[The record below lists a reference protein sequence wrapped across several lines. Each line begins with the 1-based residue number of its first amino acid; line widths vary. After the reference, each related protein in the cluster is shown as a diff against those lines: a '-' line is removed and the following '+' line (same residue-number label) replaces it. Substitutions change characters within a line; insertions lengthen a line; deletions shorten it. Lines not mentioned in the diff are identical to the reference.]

1 MKWIPD
7 MTAMTHFLKSFTRSH
22 FDHPMRPSGV
32 ALSLTLLLLLGGAAC
47 FQVEAQPFSGQDG
60 ASQGQERFNGGGFRG
75 KGGGQRFGGARPNR
89 RDAEGGSF
97 QKGQAGQERGGAMSF
112 LKDLNLSEE
121 QREKLKT
128 MMQEGREKNHALRE
142 KSKGRYRAMMD
153 YMADP
158 AATEAKALEMQ
169 RDIQADQAKM
179 SELRIQSWFKMRS
192 VLTPEQLQQVQAKF
206 KEHQTKMEAFH
217 ERRKNWQEQRQNS
230 GQNHGAN
237 QFGEHPPRPNG
248 LMLPPPHEDG
258 PPPEGGLP

>member
-1 MKWIPD
+1 MAK
-7 MTAMTHFLKSFTRSH
+7 TYFLKCFQSHPDYLMRSFGAT
-22 FDHPMRPSGV
+22 
-32 ALSLTLLLLLGGAAC
+32 LSLTFILLFASAAF
-47 FQVEAQPFSGQDG
+47 FQAEAQPFAGQDG
-60 ASQGQERFNGGGFRG
+60 ASLQRDRFNGGGLRG
-75 KGGGQRFGGARPNR
+75 QGVGQRFGGGRPNR
-89 RDAEGGSF
+89 RDVEGGSF
-97 QKGQAGQERGGAMSF
+97 QNGQKGKDGQERGGAMGF

-128 MMQEGREKNHALRE
+128 MMQDGREKSQALRE

-158 AATEAKALEMQ
+158 SATEAKALEMQ

-206 KEHQTKMEAFH
+206 KEHQTQMEAFH
-217 ERRKNWQEQRQNS
+217 ERRKNWQQPRNNGGQNS
-230 GQNHGAN
+230 GPNQGKR

-248 LMLPPPHEDG
+248 LMPPPPHEEG